1 MRAGGLPFHLPHV
14 GRNLQAPP
22 NSKHGALAPTAKV
35 SKVGL
40 IESRKVGLRQGSKH
54 IIMDAIRVNV
64 YLGMSPVQNGGSYLM
79 YVLARVGKT
88 GETAT
93 NFGFED
99 GRHDCAFLAFF
110 SSKT

>member
-54 IIMDAIRVNV
+54 ITMDAIRVNGA
-64 YLGMSPVQNGGSYLM
+64 LMSLKVVNNRVSSSIRWHGRGKWHVRIGGLN
-79 YVLARVGKT
+79 R
-88 GETAT
+88 
-93 NFGFED
+93 
-99 GRHDCAFLAFF
+99 
-110 SSKT
+110 SSGTRQQQANRE

>member
-54 IIMDAIRVNV
+54 ITMDAIRVNWRI
-64 YLGMSPVQNGGSYLM
+64 G
-79 YVLARVGKT
+79 
-88 GETAT
+88 
-93 NFGFED
+93 GFESNPPIF
-99 GRHDCAFLAFF
+99 HPPNIIIYSC
-110 SSKT
+110 TV

>member
-1 MRAGGLPFHLPHV
+1 
-14 GRNLQAPP
+14 
-22 NSKHGALAPTAKV
+22 
-35 SKVGL
+35 
-40 IESRKVGLRQGSKH
+40 
-54 IIMDAIRVNV
+54 
-64 YLGMSPVQNGGSYLM
+64 M